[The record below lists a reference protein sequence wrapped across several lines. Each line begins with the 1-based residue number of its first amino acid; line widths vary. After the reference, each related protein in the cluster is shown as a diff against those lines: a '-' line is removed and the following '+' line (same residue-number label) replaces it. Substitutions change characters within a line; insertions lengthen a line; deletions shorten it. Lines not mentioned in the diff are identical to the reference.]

1 MQHPSNQTSIAIL
14 SVIVAACC
22 TGPVAAQTSTKP
34 NIIFIMV
41 DDAGLGDFS
50 SYAANTPVQTPNIDS
65 LAASGMKFTNAYA
78 PANVCGPSRSSLL
91 TGLHQGHAP
100 IRGNFNTA
108 GIFDKE
114 TTVGEVLKTAGYAT
128 GGYGKWG
135 IGSPGTT
142 GAPERQGFDEFVG
155 YYHQVHAHSHYP
167 DRIYDSGAT
176 LLIPENSNFSEPETG
191 LVSNTRKHAHGIIFD
206 RMTSFIETNAQ
217 ANQPF
222 FAYGAWTPPHRK
234 STLSQSQS
242 EFYDLYANQPGW
254 SDFDKIQAGFISWV
268 DDQVGQVVQ
277 QVSDLGI
284 AEDTLIIFTSDNG
297 GWQSSL
303 DYDRNTETVNGQDVA
318 LRGGKGSINEG
329 GLRVPF
335 IASWDGHIQAGSE
348 SDLLTYFP
356 DMMTTFA
363 ELAGAQSGLPAATDG
378 ISIVPTLTG
387 TGNQTARNAIYFE
400 DRSNSNPTGAFAQAV
415 RMDDWKAI
423 RTTSG
428 AVQLYDLSTDPTE
441 SNNVA
446 AANPAV
452 VAQVTAFMDANHE
465 QMRPQFNVNPPNV
478 GTGNAAKDGV
488 IALGIR
494 PGLAAVSRNW
504 SLLETGDAES
514 LSGLIRDDSETPALM
529 YLDDLEQDFEVTINV
544 NRTGSASPL
553 LSLELRGDSGHIY
566 FIGSYDTS
574 AIAANSTEEVTI
586 GLDLRP
592 ATPSA
597 GTLAGDLGSELT
609 LLLSHDGAAGQVL
622 VSDIS
627 FGAGAL
633 FGDLNFSGAIDALD
647 WQIFRADL
655 FSDLSALS
663 PEDAYER
670 GDLNG
675 DGRNNELDFE
685 LFKIA
690 YDAAQGT
697 GALASLI
704 GQTPEPATACLM
716 ILGGMGLFMTQSSR
730 NRR

>member
-1 MQHPSNQTSIAIL
+1 MQVHNQSVRLAAIACACL
-14 SVIVAACC
+14 VLASVPP
-22 TGPVAAQTSTKP
+22 TTLAQTKP

-41 DDAGLGDFS
+41 DDAGLGDFT
-50 SYAANTPVQTPNIDS
+50 SYAQNSPVQTPNIDA

-91 TGLHQGHAP
+91 TGLHQGHAS

-114 TTVGEVLKTAGYAT
+114 TTIGEVLKTAGYAT

-135 IGSPGTT
+135 VGSPGTT

-167 DRIYDSGAT
+167 DRIYDSGAP

-191 LVSNTRKHAHGIIFD
+191 IVSSTRKHAHGIIFD
-206 RMTSFIETNAQ
+206 RMTSFIDTNAQ
-217 ANQPF
+217 ADKPF

-234 STLSQSQS
+234 STLSEADSQ
-242 EFYDLYANQPGW
+242 FYDLYDNQPGW
-254 SDFDKIQAGFISWV
+254 SDFDKIQAGFVSWI
-268 DDQVGQVVQ
+268 DNQVGQVVQ
-277 QVSDLGI
+277 QVNDLGI
-284 AEDTLIIFTSDNG
+284 ADDTVIIFTTDHG

-303 DYDRNTETVNGQDVA
+303 NHDRNTETVNGQDIE

-335 IASWDGHIQAGSE
+335 IASWPGRIQPGSE

-356 DMMTTFA
+356 DMMATFA
-363 ELAGAQSGLPAATDG
+363 ELAGAESGLPASTDG
-378 ISIVPTLTG
+378 ISIVPTLTAQG
-387 TGNQTARNAIYFE
+387 TQTARNAIYFE
-400 DRSNSNPTGAFAQAV
+400 DRSNSNPTGTFAQAV

-428 AVQLYDLSTDPTE
+428 AVQLYDLATDPTE

-446 AANPAV
+446 GANPTI
-452 VAQVTAFMDANHE
+452 VAQVIAFMDANHE
-465 QMRPQFNVNPPNV
+465 QMRPQFNINPPNV
-478 GTGNAAKDGV
+478 GTGNAGKDGI

-494 PGLAAVSRNW
+494 PGLPSVSRNW
-504 SLLETGDAES
+504 SLNESGDAES
-514 LSGLIRDDSETPALM
+514 LSGLVRDASDTPATL
-529 YLDDLEQDFEVTINV
+529 YLDDLEQDYELTLDV
-544 NRTGSASPL
+544 NRTDAASPV
-553 LSLELRGDSGHIY
+553 LSIDFRGESGTVY
-566 FIGSYDTS
+566 FTGSFDTS
-574 AIAANSTEEVTI
+574 AIAAGATEEVTI
-586 GLDLRP
+586 DLELRP

-609 LLLSHDGAAGQVL
+609 LFISHSGSVGDIL

-627 FGAGAL
+627 FATGDL
-633 FGDLNFSGAIDALD
+633 FGDLNFSGAIDVAD
-647 WQIFRADL
+647 WLLFRADL
-655 FSDLSALS
+655 FADLSALS
-663 PEDAYER
+663 PEAAYER

-690 YDAAQGT
+690 YNAAQGT
-697 GALASLI
+697 GALEELI
-704 GQTPEPATACLM
+704 SRAPEPSTALLATLS
-716 ILGGMGLFMTQSSR
+716 GLTYIVTFA
-730 NRR
+730 NRVR